1 MRSMKYFDWI
11 GIALILV
18 TGFIHL
24 STAQDEYQ
32 DAPYLGV
39 MFVGAFIVSII
50 SAIGI
55 YRKRPL
61 WGWGMGLLVAL
72 GSIVG
77 YILSRTV
84 GLPISGIEAW
94 GPPIGYLSLAV
105 EILYV
110 GLFTRIPEFKRL
122 IAQATR
128 GRST

>member
-1 MRSMKYFDWI
+1 MGNMRRMNFYDWI

-24 STAQDEYQ
+24 STAPDEYK

-39 MFVGAFIVSII
+39 MFVGAFIASII
-50 SAIGI
+50 AAIGI
-55 YRKRPL
+55 YRKKLL
-61 WGWGMGLLVAL
+61 WGWGMGMLVAL

-84 GLPISGIEAW
+84 GLPISGVEAW
-94 GPPIGYLSLAV
+94 GPAIGYLSLAV

-110 GLFTRIPEFKRL
+110 ALFTRIPEFKRL
-122 IAQATR
+122 IAKEK
-128 GRST
+128 